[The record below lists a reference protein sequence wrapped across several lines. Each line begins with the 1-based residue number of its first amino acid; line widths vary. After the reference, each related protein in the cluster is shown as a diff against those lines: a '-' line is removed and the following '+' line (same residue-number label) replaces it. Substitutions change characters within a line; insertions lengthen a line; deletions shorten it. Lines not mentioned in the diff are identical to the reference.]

1 MSHGLLK
8 ACRIS
13 CAVQIFVAIEKND
26 NRHVQHNAQQPCEG
40 TQRLQNGVSMFL
52 GMDEGG
58 STSSPVAGGFCM
70 MNPEFQSQVFD
81 SNLVALKANEATRQ
95 S

>member
-1 MSHGLLK
+1 VVKVKAAKNFKRHCLSQGLLK

-13 CAVQIFVAIEKND
+13 CAVQIFVVIGKND
-26 NRHVQHNAQQPCEG
+26 NRPVQHNAQQPCEG
-40 TQRLQNGVSMFL
+40 TQRLQNEVSMFL

-70 MNPEFQSQVFD
+70 MNPEF
-81 SNLVALKANEATRQ
+81 
-95 S
+95 